1 MGHDIYFDTARG
13 RVGFAESDCNYMR
26 LVSQVGSISSPGHVS
41 NAKTEVSPA
50 GGEGE
55 DESEE
60 EEEAAEPTDAEEE
73 EIYAEVEEIMEEAKE
88 LEDEIAQEISL
99 PELPTP
105 EGDPEMGEG
114 ANGGGHQDI
123 FVPVPSPPLPPAND
137 GNADKVQP
145 DSYQLFN
152 GDELPTQTHKKYGAG
167 GDGGVKG
174 MAAEIL
180 DDMKHE
186 CSSDGCRL
194 VAALSILAAS
204 VVVIIMVRRAVVRR
218 RVGRQYQEAELE
230 ISDLALDSDDDEE
243 HEGYVDEPPQI
254 T

>member
-13 RVGFAESDCNYMR
+13 RVGFAESDCDYTR
-26 LVSQVGSISSPGHVS
+26 LVSEVGSISSPGHVS
-41 NAKTEVSPA
+41 TAKTEVSPA
-50 GGEGE
+50 EGE
-55 DESEE
+55 EGVESEE
-60 EEEAAEPTDAEEE
+60 SVEPTDVEEE
-73 EIYAEVEEIMEEAKE
+73 EINSEVEEIMEEAQE
-88 LEDEIAQEISL
+88 LQEEIAQEIST
-99 PELPTP
+99 PELPIP

-114 ANGGGHQDI
+114 AKNGDVI
-123 FVPVPSPPLPPAND
+123 IPVPSPPLPPEYD
-137 GNADKVQP
+137 GEEDEVDPN
-145 DSYQLFN
+145 SYQLFN
-152 GDELPTQTHKKYGAG
+152 GDESPVQTHKKFGAG
-167 GDGGVKG
+167 GGDVKG

-204 VVVIIMVRRAVVRR
+204 VVVILLVRRTVARR
-218 RVGRQYQEAELE
+218 RVVRQYQEAELE
-230 ISDLALDSDDDEE
+230 ISDLALDSDDDDE